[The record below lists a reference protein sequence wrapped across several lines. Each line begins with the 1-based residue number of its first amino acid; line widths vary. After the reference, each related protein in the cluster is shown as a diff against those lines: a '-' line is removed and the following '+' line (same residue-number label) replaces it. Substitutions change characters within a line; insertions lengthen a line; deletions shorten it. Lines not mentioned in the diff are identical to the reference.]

1 MVLGLAGKGRKVHA
15 ANGEQHPLG
24 LPRQGADG
32 FIDTCHAL
40 PLVTG
45 NWLPC
50 RPGKSN
56 CLYAALCR
64 CG

>member
-24 LPRQGADG
+24 RARQGTDG

-40 PLVTG
+40 PLVTVNG
-45 NWLPC
+45 SPG
-50 RPGKSN
+50 RPGKGN
-56 CLYAALCR
+56 GFYAALGR
-64 CG
+64 GG